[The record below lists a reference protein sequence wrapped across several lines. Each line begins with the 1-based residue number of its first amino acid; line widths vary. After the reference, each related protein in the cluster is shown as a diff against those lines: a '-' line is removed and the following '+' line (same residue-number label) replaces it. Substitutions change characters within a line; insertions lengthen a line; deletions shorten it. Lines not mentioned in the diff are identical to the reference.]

1 MTNRFLPDF
10 PLRCRRRAPQDS
22 FFNVVPVTAPTFA
35 IWVKAGVK
43 LDAATSPLLVNV
55 QCVDDRSPANIITE
69 TFTCPLLDKPPTF
82 VTGIPGTSPSIS
94 DSTVTATSLG
104 VFTVTDPDT
113 TCSITS
119 VYEIRPVTTPA
130 DLQKPE
136 FQVWVSAAVTQASID
151 FNDQAVP
158 LPLTIT
164 CTDGNTA
171 ITGTFNVNIV
181 DEPPVI
187 SVLPAIGTA
196 INDGLQTVATILHT
210 FSVTDSDDAVN
221 CSVRAPQ
228 NARFEVVLA
237 TSPAFN
243 IRVKAGATLAAA
255 DGHHVINVDCT
266 DSVNTV
272 NYTFTQPA
280 CINTPPTFVSGMPGS
295 SASISDATVTQTLLG
310 KFTTTDPDTT
320 CSVTSP
326 VASAYEVRKVTS
338 PANSQQPEFEVWIK
352 ITVTQASIDFNDQT
366 VPLPLTIKCTDGY
379 VANDITGTFN
389 VNIVDEVCIKLF

>member
-1 MTNRFLPDF
+1 MTLFPVSSTRRRVDTATGAQHVVTLFSDVILMMMMIVIYTAAAAAYDDDVIEEEEEDEEEVDVDDDEEKVDEFLTINIADDKPVFTGLPDTLSPARADGLLTGRHF
-10 PLRCRRRAPQDS
+10 ARSASRTPTTRAPQDS
-22 FFNVVPVTAPTFA
+22 FFNVVPGTAPTFA

-69 TFTCPLLDKPPTF
+69 TFTVPLLDKPPTF

-119 VYEIRPVTTPA
+119 SLTSVYEIRPVTSPA

-181 DEPPVI
+181 DEVAE
-187 SVLPAIGTA
+187 STGFAGTSGDR
-196 INDGLQTVATILHT
+196 NGYK
-210 FSVTDSDDAVN
+210 
-221 CSVRAPQ
+221 R
-228 NARFEVVLA
+228 RF
-237 TSPAFN
+237 
-243 IRVKAGATLAAA
+243 A
-255 DGHHVINVDCT
+255 DGRHNPPHVQRDR
-266 DSVNTV
+266 
-272 NYTFTQPA
+272 Q
-280 CINTPPTFVSGMPGS
+280 
-295 SASISDATVTQTLLG
+295 
-310 KFTTTDPDTT
+310 
-320 CSVTSP
+320 
-326 VASAYEVRKVTS
+326 R
-338 PANSQQPEFEVWIK
+338 
-352 ITVTQASIDFNDQT
+352 
-366 VPLPLTIKCTDGY
+366 
-379 VANDITGTFN
+379 
-389 VNIVDEVCIKLF
+389 